1 MAEKEKK
8 KKTKR
13 PTAEKRDIRN
23 AKRRDENRMFKS
35 QVRTSLRSFGDT
47 LGKGDRTL
55 ASEAL
60 NKVYSLMDKGVKKG
74 IYKLN
79 KANRTKARLAIQLKQ
94 KLA

>member
-13 PTAEKRDIRN
+13 PTAAKRDIRN
-23 AKRRDENRMFKS
+23 AKRRDENKMFKS
-35 QVRTSLRSFGDT
+35 QVRTSLRRFDET

-79 KANRTKARLAIQLKQ
+79 KANRTKAQLAVQLKQ
-94 KLA
+94 KFS